1 MKKRLS
7 LMMKCLGQTIQPNPI
22 ISIRYKN
29 GKKSDEKTA
38 CEANPQTNNQAA
50 QQANKKSTWDAIV
63 GNYYPDRYAW
73 VARLYLAR
81 LTLKQE
87 YLTQTTWVL
96 PLLILAGLLTVV
108 AAIGLWQWKKWGI
121 YLYVTTQIMA
131 MVAHLILTG
140 SLYVVFYDAIP
151 LLILGYVLNEGD
163 RLRYFD

>member
-1 MKKRLS
+1 MAKNQTKKQPA
-7 LMMKCLGQTIQPNPI
+7 KQTQKQTTRQPNKPI
-22 ISIRYKN
+22 
-29 GKKSDEKTA
+29 KKVRGTLLSV
-38 CEANPQTNNQAA
+38 
-50 QQANKKSTWDAIV
+50 IIILIGLLGLLGV
-63 GNYYPDRYAW
+63 
-73 VARLYLAR
+73 YLAR

-96 PLLILAGLLTVV
+96 PLLILAALLTVV

-131 MVAHLILTG
+131 MIAHLVLTG

-163 RLRYFD
+163 RLRFFD